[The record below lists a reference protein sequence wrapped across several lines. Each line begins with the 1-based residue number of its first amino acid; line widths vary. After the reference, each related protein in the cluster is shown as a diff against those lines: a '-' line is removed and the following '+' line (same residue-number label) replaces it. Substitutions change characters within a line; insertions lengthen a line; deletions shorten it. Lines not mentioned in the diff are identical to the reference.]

1 MMAIDSYSMKDLEQK
16 YGKARSNIY
25 GRING
30 LKELGYDLDPEKFG
44 KQAIYNADHVAIL
57 DELDRYLQQPGAAIS
72 TFPRA
77 DGSNDLPVLQDK
89 SNLSHRTQDTSQTQN
104 ELIMMALGQLVQN
117 SQAPQPIDP
126 LQSLRLLQEAAD
138 NKWILDSAQLGEIL
152 GRKSLPTEN
161 FDRGGWHF
169 ERVGKIGGRS
179 SWRVTRSDRE

>member
-1 MMAIDSYSMKDLEQK
+1 MAAIDSYSIKDLEQK

-30 LKELGYDLDPEKFG
+30 LKELGYNLDPEKFG
-44 KQAIYNADHVAIL
+44 KQTIYNADQVRLL

-77 DGSNDLPVLQDK
+77 DGSQDLPVLQNK
-89 SNLSHRTQDTSQTQN
+89 SDLSHGTQDSLPTQN
-104 ELIMMALGQLVQN
+104 ELIMMALGQLMQN

-126 LQSLRLLQEAAD
+126 LQSLRQLQEASD

-152 GRKSLPTEN
+152 GRKSLPTED
-161 FDRGGWHF
+161 FDRGGWYF

-179 SWRVTRSDRE
+179 SWRVRRSDGE

>member
-1 MMAIDSYSMKDLEQK
+1 M
-16 YGKARSNIY
+16 
-25 GRING
+25 
-30 LKELGYDLDPEKFG
+30 GYNLDPEKFG
-44 KQAIYNADHVAIL
+44 KQTIYNADQVRLL

-77 DGSNDLPVLQDK
+77 DGSQDLPVLQDK
-89 SNLSHRTQDTSQTQN
+89 SDLSHGTQDSVPTQS
-104 ELIMMALGQLVQN
+104 ELIMMALGQLMQN

-126 LQSLRLLQEAAD
+126 LQSLRQLQEASD

-152 GRKSLPTEN
+152 GRKSLPTED

-179 SWRVTRSDRE
+179 SWRVTRPDSE

>member
-1 MMAIDSYSMKDLEQK
+1 MTAIDSYSIKDLELK

-30 LKELGYDLDPEKFG
+30 LKELGYSLDPEKFG
-44 KQAIYNADHVAIL
+44 KTTIYNADHVRLL

-77 DGSNDLPVLQDK
+77 DGSQNLPVLQDK
-89 SNLSHRTQDTSQTQN
+89 SDLSHETQDSSPTQN
-104 ELIMMALGQLVQN
+104 ELIMMALGQLMQN
-117 SQAPQPIDP
+117 SQAPQAIDP

-179 SWRVTRSDRE
+179 SWRVMRSDGE